1 MGIRKGSLQFVKMKL
16 LFFTGL
22 IAFASAGWGTN
33 TEVTKGTE
41 ACSIL
46 DYADT
51 SKKSW
56 ATNCP
61 GSCTIL
67 TYVDEMNKKINAHW
81 DIIAAKLEQ
90 KLNKNGLS
98 GDMHL
103 TLQQT
108 IIKLQ
113 EILNSLM
120 TEKEKFDEIE
130 KLYNSGNIPDIL
142 AKQQIKVNELSIKR
156 TTLQQK
162 LVSLKKNFIEQTGF
176 CKVSFKEYDEMVCDI
191 ISHATGV

>member
-1 MGIRKGSLQFVKMKL
+1 MGISILFFKRKGNSKMKL

-22 IAFASAGWGTN
+22 IAIASAGWGTN
-33 TEVTKGTE
+33 TEVGAGSE
-41 ACSIL
+41 QCSIK
-46 DYADT
+46 DYATDE
-51 SKKSW
+51 KSW
-56 ATNCP
+56 VTNCP

-67 TYVDEMNKKINAHW
+67 SYVDEINKKINAHW
-81 DIIAAKLEQ
+81 DTVAAKLEQ

-98 GDMHL
+98 DDMHL
-103 TLQQT
+103 TLQQI

-120 TEKEKFDEIE
+120 TEKEKF
-130 KLYNSGNIPDIL
+130 YNSGDIPGIL

-156 TTLQQK
+156 TGLQQK

-176 CKVSFKEYDEMVCDI
+176 CKFSFKEYDEMVCDI
-191 ISHATGV
+191 ISHATNV